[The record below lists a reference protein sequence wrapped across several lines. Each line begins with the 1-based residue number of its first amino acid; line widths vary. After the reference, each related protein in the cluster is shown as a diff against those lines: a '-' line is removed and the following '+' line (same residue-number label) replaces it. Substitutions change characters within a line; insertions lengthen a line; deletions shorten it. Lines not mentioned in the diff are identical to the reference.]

1 MPFEATWMDLERT
14 ILSEV
19 SQTKTN
25 IIYHLYVKSKKNDT
39 NELIYKTETDAQTQK
54 TDLLLPKGKG
64 GGGGDKL
71 GVWD

>member
-1 MPFEATWMDLERT
+1 MDKEDVAHIYNGILLSHKKDDIMPFEATWMDLERT

-39 NELIYKTETDAQTQK
+39 NELIYKTETDAQT
-54 TDLLLPKGKG
+54 
-64 GGGGDKL
+64 
-71 GVWD
+71 

>member
-39 NELIYKTETDAQTQK
+39 NELIYKTETDSQTQK
-54 TDLLLPKGKG
+54 TDLWLPKGTVCG
-64 GGGGDKL
+64 GGGR
-71 GVWD
+71 